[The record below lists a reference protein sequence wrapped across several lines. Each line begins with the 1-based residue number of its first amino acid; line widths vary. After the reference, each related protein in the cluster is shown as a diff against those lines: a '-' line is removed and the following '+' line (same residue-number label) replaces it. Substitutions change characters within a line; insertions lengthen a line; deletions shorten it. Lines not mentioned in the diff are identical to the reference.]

1 MGQAVCWANRGEGTP
16 YVNHYEF
23 TDPGSLKVLKFEKM
37 TDEWLDFIAAC
48 RNGGT
53 HGFDVVE
60 GPMADDTV
68 WNFVNDFLAGRINR
82 KQFWALAEF
91 KHPTYQISFHTLSA
105 LACLKFLKSEV
116 THDGNR

>member
-1 MGQAVCWANRGEGTP
+1 MIWGRPFAGRTAVRGTP

-68 WNFVNDFLAGRINR
+68 WNFVNSD
-82 KQFWALAEF
+82 
-91 KHPTYQISFHTLSA
+91 
-105 LACLKFLKSEV
+105 KSQAV
-116 THDGNR
+116 LGSG